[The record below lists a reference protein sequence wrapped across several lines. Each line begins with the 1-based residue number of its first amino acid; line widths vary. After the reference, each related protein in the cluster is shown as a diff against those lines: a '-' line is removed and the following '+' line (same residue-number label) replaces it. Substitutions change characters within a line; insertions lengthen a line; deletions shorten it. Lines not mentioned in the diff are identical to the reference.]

1 MKVRSPG
8 SLLLLLQAE
17 NPNCRALTAIATVHE
32 NDGGRGQERERD
44 RERKRERDREFHRE
58 RVGGGVGSWG

>member
-1 MKVRSPG
+1 
-8 SLLLLLQAE
+8 LLLLQAA

-44 RERKRERDREFHRE
+44 REGKRERDREFHRE
-58 RVGGGVGSWG
+58 RGWGEGGSGKLGMRLN